1 MNLDVSVAFGAAVQG
16 ALLSGD
22 NNIGY
27 HGNMLVLDVNPLS
40 LGIETD
46 SGDMTKIIPRNSMIP
61 TLKKE
66 TVTTNHDFQETVTI
80 NVYEGEG
87 SKVKNNQLLGKFD
100 LTGIQT
106 ALKGEPNIDVIFV
119 IDVDSI
125 LTVSTVDRG
134 TNSYIE
140 IQIDSKI
147 KISEKEMDKMIKDAE
162 TFAKEDE
169 QLKKIADAKN
179 DLEFFAYLLK
189 YQISDKGHLS
199 GKLSKINREVIQEAV
214 ESTISWIESNPYAS
228 FDDFVGM
235 KSKFEQLVQPI
246 TNQPDHIFFQF
257 LFTRFLR
264 DVWIAF
270 LEIFWNDRV

>member
-16 ALLSGD
+16 ALLSSD

-40 LGIETD
+40 LGIETI
-46 SGDMTKIIPRNSMIP
+46 SGDMMKIIPRNSMIP

-66 TVTTNHDFQETVTI
+66 TVTTNHDFQGTVTI

-87 SKVKNNQLLGKFD
+87 SKVKNNQLLGKFN

-106 ALKGEPNIDVIFV
+106 ALRGEPNIDVIFR

-134 TNSYIE
+134 TNSNIK
-140 IQIDSKI
+140 IQIDRKI

-179 DLEFFAYLLK
+179 DLEFFAYSLN

-199 GKLSKINREVIQEAV
+199 GKLSEINTKVIQEAV
-214 ESTISWIESNPYAS
+214 ESTIRWIESNPYAT

-246 TNQPDHIFFQF
+246 TNQPDHI
-257 LFTRFLR
+257 
-264 DVWIAF
+264 
-270 LEIFWNDRV
+270 